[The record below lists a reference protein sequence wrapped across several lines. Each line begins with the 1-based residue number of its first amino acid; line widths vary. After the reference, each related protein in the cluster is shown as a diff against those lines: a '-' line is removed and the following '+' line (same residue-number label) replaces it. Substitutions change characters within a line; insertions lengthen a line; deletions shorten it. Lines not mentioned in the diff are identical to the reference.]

1 MDYMK
6 TSTAIKGRPYRA
18 GYVGNL
24 LSRQRKMQQIKS
36 TIFITIKLILSGLFF
51 LGIVT
56 GSYKGYRYIV
66 SSPYFNISDISIVGN
81 VNLKRE
87 DVLSLSGI
95 SVGQSIFSVKT
106 GDIYK
111 RLKDN
116 FWIKDVS
123 VRKELPDKFS
133 IKINERVPVAILKSN
148 GSYLINDDGVV
159 LAELMEGEER
169 ELPMIIDTEA
179 LRYKA
184 GDSVGSEGV
193 FRGIDI
199 MKGVYEIKSS
209 LKDLPLKEKISVIEP
224 INHDRVKLYLRDKKD
239 EYIIINNEDMIK
251 KIRYLNIVMN
261 LLNNKN
267 DDYGQKEF
275 EYVDLS
281 YKDKVIVKYKD

>member
-24 LSRQRKMQQIKS
+24 LSRQRKIQQIKS

-95 SVGQSIFSVKT
+95 SIGQSIFSVKT

-133 IKINERVPVAILKSN
+133 IKINERVPIAILKSN
-148 GSYLINDDGVV
+148 GSYLIDDDGVV

-169 ELPMIIDTEA
+169 ELPMIIDTGA

-184 GDSVGSEGV
+184 GNSVSSEGV

-209 LKDLPLKEKISVIEP
+209 LEDLPLNKKISVIEP

-251 KIRYLNIVMN
+251 KIHYLNIVMN

>member
-6 TSTAIKGRPYRA
+6 TSTAIKTRPYRG

-24 LSRQRKMQQIKS
+24 LSRQRKIQQIKS

-87 DVLSLSGI
+87 DILSLSGI
-95 SVGQSIFSVKT
+95 NVGQSIFSVKT
-106 GDIYK
+106 NDIYK
-111 RLKDN
+111 CLKDN

-148 GSYLINDDGVV
+148 GFYLMDDEGVV
-159 LAELMEGEER
+159 LAELMEGEAR
-169 ELPMIIDTEA
+169 ELPMIIDTGA

-184 GDSVGSEGV
+184 GDRVSSEGV

-199 MKGVYEIKSS
+199 MKGIYEIKSS
-209 LKDLPLKEKISVIEP
+209 LKDLPLKEKISMIEP

-261 LLNNKN
+261 LLNNES

-275 EYVDLS
+275 EYLDLS

>member
-1 MDYMK
+1 MK
-6 TSTAIKGRPYRA
+6 TSTAIKTRPYRG

-24 LSRQRKMQQIKS
+24 LSRQRKIQQIKS

-87 DVLSLSGI
+87 DILSLSGI
-95 SVGQSIFSVKT
+95 NVGQSIFSVKT
-106 GDIYK
+106 NDIYK
-111 RLKDN
+111 CLKDN

-148 GSYLINDDGVV
+148 GFYLMDDEGVV
-159 LAELMEGEER
+159 LAELMEGEAR
-169 ELPMIIDTEA
+169 ELPMIIDTGA

-184 GDSVGSEGV
+184 GDRVSSEGV

-199 MKGVYEIKSS
+199 MKGIYEIKSS
-209 LKDLPLKEKISVIEP
+209 LKDLPLKEKISMIEP

-261 LLNNKN
+261 LLNNES

-275 EYVDLS
+275 EYLDLS